1 MNMQHALFGPAGNE
15 ENFSLKYKSSI
26 CAPKYL
32 AEMGL
37 HAYEYQCTRGV
48 KISSE
53 KAVELGRLAREYGV
67 SLSVHSPYF
76 ISLSSNDPVRI
87 EKSVTYI
94 LDTCAAAQKMGADR
108 VVVHCGGLMKQTR
121 QQAMENTMSGLDET
135 LRQMEVK
142 GFSCITLC
150 METMGKVNML
160 GTLDEIMD
168 LCARDERL
176 LPCIDFGHLNARTQ
190 GAVNGEDAFCSVLDE
205 MEKRLGRERMQCFHA
220 HFSKIEYSSGGEVRH
235 LTLEDQVYGPEF
247 EPLGRLLAKRRLC
260 PRIICE
266 SAGTQAA
273 DAAKMQEKYRK
284 AVSELE
290 GEEA

>member
-1 MNMQHALFGPAGNE
+1 MSMQHALFGPAGNE
-15 ENFSLKYKSSI
+15 ENFSLKYKSSVY
-26 CAPKYL
+26 APKYL

-37 HAYEYQCTRGV
+37 NAYEYQCTRGIN
-48 KISSE
+48 ISCE
-53 KAVELGRLAREYGV
+53 KAEVLGRQAREYGV

-76 ISLSSNDPVRI
+76 ISLSSGDPVRI
-87 EKSVTYI
+87 EKNVTYI
-94 LDTCAAAQKMGADR
+94 LDTCAVAKKMGADR

-121 QQAMENTMSGLDET
+121 QQAMENTMNGLDET
-135 LRQMEVK
+135 LRQMDEN

-160 GTLDEIMD
+160 GTLDEILD
-168 LCARDERL
+168 LCERDERL

-190 GAVNGEDAFCSVLDE
+190 GMVNGEQAFCNVLEE
-205 MEKRLGRERMQCFHA
+205 MEKRLGRQRMQSFHA

-247 EPLGRLLAKRRLC
+247 GPLGRLLAKRRLS

-273 DAAKMQEKYRK
+273 DAARMQKEYRE
-284 AVSELE
+284 AVSGLE
-290 GEEA
+290 EEEA